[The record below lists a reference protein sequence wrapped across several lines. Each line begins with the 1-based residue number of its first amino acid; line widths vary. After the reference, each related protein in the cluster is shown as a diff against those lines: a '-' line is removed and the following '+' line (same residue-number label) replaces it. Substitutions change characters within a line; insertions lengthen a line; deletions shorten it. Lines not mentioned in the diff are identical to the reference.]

1 MPRPSPSSSIAV
13 AALAALAYAWT
24 ARGGDGA
31 PVGGP
36 PGAAGDVL
44 RGRVVRVTDGDT
56 IRVALGNRSERV
68 RYIGI
73 DTPEEVRPDTP
84 VQCYARRAA
93 AENAR
98 LVGRAAGPARLDVEA
113 RDRFGRLLAYVY
125 RAGDGLFVN
134 AALVRGGFARTLDDP
149 AEQCGT
155 PSGFRRARCARR
167 GARPRVMGA
176 QCASRSSLLPPWA
189 MRMRQS

>member
-1 MPRPSPSSSIAV
+1 MPRRPTVLLAV
-13 AALAALAYAWT
+13 AALAALAYAWP
-24 ARGGDGA
+24 ARGGDGT

-98 LVGRAAGPARLDVEA
+98 LVAGRRVRLVLDVEA

-125 RAGDGLFVN
+125 RADDGRFVN
-134 AALVRGGFARTLDDP
+134 EALVRGGFARTLTIRP
-149 AEQCGT
+149 NVRFAGRFAALAREA
-155 PSGFRRARCARR
+155 RRAGRGLWGACA
-167 GARPRVMGA
+167 
-176 QCASRSSLLPPWA
+176 
-189 MRMRQS
+189 

>member
-1 MPRPSPSSSIAV
+1 VARAVALIAV
-13 AALAALAYAWT
+13 VLAAVAVVWT
-24 ARGGDGA
+24 ARGGGGGEA
-31 PVGGP
+31 P
-36 PGAAGDVL
+36 AREL
-44 RGRVVRVTDGDT
+44 RGRVVRITDGDT
-56 IRVALGNRSERV
+56 IRVALAGRVERV

-98 LVGRAAGPARLDVEA
+98 LVAGREVRLVLDVEP

-134 AALVRGGFARTLDDP
+134 ATLVRGGFARTLTIPPNVRYADRF
-149 AEQCGT
+149 AALARQA
-155 PSGFRRARCARR
+155 RRAGR
-167 GARPRVMGA
+167 GLWSA
-176 QCASRSSLLPPWA
+176 CPPA
-189 MRMRQS
+189 

>member
-1 MPRPSPSSSIAV
+1 MARRPAVLLAV
-13 AALAALAYAWT
+13 ATLAALAYAWT

-31 PVGGP
+31 RGGGS
-36 PGAAGDVL
+36 PGAPGAVL

-56 IRVALGNRSERV
+56 VRVALGNRSERV

-98 LVGRAAGPARLDVEA
+98 LVAGRQVRLVLDVEA

-125 RAGDGLFVN
+125 RADDGLFVN
-134 AALVRGGFARTLDDP
+134 AALVRGGFARTLTIAP
-149 AEQCGT
+149 NVRFAGRFAALAREA
-155 PSGFRRARCARR
+155 RRAGRGLWGACA
-167 GARPRVMGA
+167 
-176 QCASRSSLLPPWA
+176 
-189 MRMRQS
+189 